1 MTKCKAFVQHDRLHT
16 ITSEQE
22 ESKNANSTP
31 SFIKHAETVL
41 DEAAIEEKVREFFR
55 GQAVRA
61 HTQTHF
67 RVVEELA
74 PDQPLPQ
81 QVSKRRKWK
90 VDKAI

>member
-1 MTKCKAFVQHDRLHT
+1 MTKCKAHERLHT

-22 ESKNANSTP
+22 ESKSTP
-31 SFIKHAETVL
+31 SFIKPVL

-61 HTQTHF
+61 HTQTYF

>member
-1 MTKCKAFVQHDRLHT
+1 MTKCKAHERMHT

-22 ESKNANSTP
+22 ESKSTP
-31 SFIKHAETVL
+31 SFIKHVV

-67 RVVEELA
+67 RVVVEELA

>member
-1 MTKCKAFVQHDRLHT
+1 MTKRKAFVQHERLHT

-55 GQAVRA
+55 VGV

>member
-1 MTKCKAFVQHDRLHT
+1 MTKCKAHERLHT
-16 ITSEQE
+16 ITSEEQE
-22 ESKNANSTP
+22 ESKSTP
-31 SFIKHAETVL
+31 SFIKHVL

-55 GQAVRA
+55 GQAVGA

-74 PDQPLPQ
+74 PGQPLPQ

>member
-1 MTKCKAFVQHDRLHT
+1 
-16 ITSEQE
+16 
-22 ESKNANSTP
+22 
-31 SFIKHAETVL
+31 VL

-55 GQAVRA
+55 EQGMRV
-61 HTQTHF
+61 HTQTNF

>member
-1 MTKCKAFVQHDRLHT
+1 MTARNSFSQMTKGKTFVQHER

-22 ESKNANSTP
+22 ESKSTP
-31 SFIKHAETVL
+31 SFIKHVL

-55 GQAVRA
+55 EQGMGV

-90 VDKAI
+90 VDKAN